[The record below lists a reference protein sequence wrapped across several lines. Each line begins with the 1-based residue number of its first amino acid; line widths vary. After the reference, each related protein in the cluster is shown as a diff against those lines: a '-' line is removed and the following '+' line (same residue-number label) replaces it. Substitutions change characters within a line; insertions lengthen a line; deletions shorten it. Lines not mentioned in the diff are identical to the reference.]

1 MLFFYCGIQVS
12 WHPGHL
18 GLSLMDRWVCLEP
31 ASSLGTASG
40 TLEKASKLG
49 CDPATSPCPCHSRGE
64 LAIVGLCHT
73 LTLAG
78 SKLFQLLQS
87 GSKRMSTSSVLSFV
101 YFYYYFA
108 FCWLVLLSYLG
119 NVSHFNISCSERAAK
134 PRDAQSLAHQWRGAA
149 TDEQFGFCLWFEH
162 QLDLTKEG
170 LHSVSGEARPTGLC
184 LLLWF

>member
-1 MLFFYCGIQVS
+1 MFRIGEVRGNAVFLLWNPGVLASWPLGAEFDGQVGV
-12 WHPGHL
+12 PGT
-18 GLSLMDRWVCLEP
+18 
-31 ASSLGTASG
+31 SSLRTASG

-49 CDPATSPCPCHSRGE
+49 CNPVTWPCPYHSRGE
-64 LAIVGLCHT
+64 HAIVGLCHA
-73 LTLAG
+73 LT
-78 SKLFQLLQS
+78 
-87 GSKRMSTSSVLSFV
+87 RMSTRSVLSFV
-101 YFYYYFA
+101 YFYYYFT

-134 PRDAQSLAHQWRGAA
+134 PRDAQSLAHQWRGAV

-170 LHSVSGEARPTGLC
+170 QHSMSGEARPAGLC